1 MCGIGWSYKRIPP
14 YLKVGRLSTDYFN
27 KMVITTEVKL
37 RGIVSAKGN
46 PCLVVQTK
54 IDVKVVENGKEI
66 IRQLAGVIPQVG
78 NESLPTGTIIS
89 ATITVAKDKNSQPQ
103 IVGMEVN
110 GQSVN
115 MDWFYDPQM
124 QQNRQVI
131 EL

>member
-1 MCGIGWSYKRIPP
+1 M
-14 YLKVGRLSTDYFN
+14 
-27 KMVITTEVKL
+27 
-37 RGIVSAKGN
+37 
-46 PCLVVQTK
+46 
-54 IDVKVVENGKEI
+54 NGKETVT
-66 IRQLAGVIPQVG
+66 QLTGEIPQVG

-115 MDWFYDPQM
+115 MDWFYDPAMM
-124 QQNRQVI
+124 QGRTII